1 MDSMEDELRPEGLP
15 SSLLQSVTQD
25 GASEALINLGELA
38 LDDISADLLHNEA
51 LSKVPVVGIAVGLAK
66 GALGVR
72 DRLYVRR
79 LLSFLSETSK
89 ASDRERQQYAQK
101 IADNPKENKRA
112 SEAVLEI
119 LDRLTSAEKAKMV
132 GKVFR
137 AYMVKGDMSVSQ
149 LQLLCEMIDK
159 AYLQDLLM
167 LQARQHPNYYNL
179 VNVGIMNAVP
189 AEQIM
194 KHVQEANDREFSM
207 VNRGMSPPSL
217 PSLTQNAGFTENGK
231 RLADTL
237 RNY

>member
-1 MDSMEDELRPEGLP
+1 MENDLEPDSLP
-15 SSLLQSVTQD
+15 FSLLQSVTQD
-25 GASEALINLGELA
+25 GASEALIDLSELA
-38 LDDISADLLHNEA
+38 LDDISEDLLHNEA
-51 LSKVPVVGIAVGLAK
+51 LAKVPVVGIAVGLAK

-72 DRLYVRR
+72 DRLYVRK
-79 LLSFLSETSK
+79 LLRFLSETSK
-89 ASDRERQQYAQK
+89 ATDQERQQYAQK

-137 AYMVKGDMSVSQ
+137 AYMVEGDMPVSQ

-167 LQARQHPNYYNL
+167 LQTRQHPNYYNL

-194 KHVQEANDREFSM
+194 KHVQEANDREFRM
-207 VNRGMSPPSL
+207 VSKGMSPPVL

-231 RLADTL
+231 RLTDTL